1 MDWSLILKWSFL
13 ISLIAAGIR
22 LALPLLITVLGEIVT
37 ESSGVLNLG
46 LEGVMAM
53 GGVVGFMTSFYLSKG
68 ILANAHDLAI
78 CLGLL
83 AGLLAGVAM
92 GFLKSFLSIT
102 LRADQVIAGVT
113 LVVFGVGVSNYI
125 YRQAFNTLSENMI
138 GLPIIHIP
146 FLSDIPVVGDILF
159 KHDAVFFLT
168 LFLVWATWYFLFR
181 TTWGLNIRAVGE
193 NPAAAD
199 TSGIKVEFTRYI
211 ATLIGSAF
219 AGLGGAV
226 LVVDQL
232 GLFREGI
239 TAGKGWI
246 AVALVIFARWRPKYA
261 LYGALLFG
269 LADSIQYRIQA
280 LSQIGLGMKTV
291 PYEFMLMLPYVLT
304 IVALFVRSNRASDQP
319 AMLGRPYI
327 KGER

>member
-1 MDWSLILKWSFL
+1 MDWSLILQWSFL

-22 LALPLLITVLGEIVT
+22 LALPILITVLGEIVT

-53 GGVVGFMTSFYLSKG
+53 GGVCGFLTSWYLNKG
-68 ILANAHDLAI
+68 PLAQNHDLAI
-78 CLGLL
+78 CLGLVAGIL
-83 AGLLAGVAM
+83 AGLLM
-92 GFLKSFLSIT
+92 GLIKSYLSIT

-113 LVVFGVGVSNYI
+113 LVVFGVGVSNYL
-125 YRQAFNTLSENMI
+125 YRQAFKTLSENI
-138 GLPIIHIP
+138 PGLPVIHIP
-146 FLSDIPVVGDILF
+146 LLSDIPVLGDILF
-159 KHDAVFFLT
+159 KHDAVFYMT

-199 TSGIKVEFTRYI
+199 TSGIKVELTRYV

-280 LSQIGLGMKTV
+280 LSQISLGMKAI
-291 PYEFMLMLPYVLT
+291 PYEFLLMLPYLLT
-304 IVALFVRSNRASDQP
+304 IIALLVRSNKASDQP
-319 AMLGRPYI
+319 AVLGRPYI